1 MKIKLITDASALL
14 PKKFMEDEKIA
25 YFESVLV
32 IDGES
37 IREITELKREEFIN
51 SLSTADPYPTTSQMM
66 APDAVKVYEQAIKD
80 GYDEILYIG
89 LTPLIS
95 SQMNVARLAAKQ
107 VKGKIKITHYDTDLT
122 CGSQGAMAYRALELL
137 KQGKKV
143 EEITAHLDDLKED
156 IYTVGMTGDTIS
168 LFKTGK
174 VKRGSAKGI
183 MVSLFNMKPIAEVNT
198 EEGFIGIG
206 AAFSEKSAMKKMIKE
221 IAIRTHPDKEYDL
234 FMADALNPELMEWY
248 VSEIKKV
255 RKIKQT
261 FYWEMSGVMALSAGR
276 GAVTATISPSLEE

>member
-1 MKIKLITDASALL
+1 MKIKLVTDASALM

-25 YFESVLV
+25 YFESILL
-32 IDGES
+32 INEES
-37 IREITELKREEFIN
+37 IRELTELNRDEFIN
-51 SLSTADPYPTTSQMM
+51 KLSTVDPYPTTSQMM
-66 APDAVKVYEQAIKD
+66 AQDAVDVYEQAIKD
-80 GYDEILYIG
+80 GYDEILYVG

-95 SQMNVARLAAKQ
+95 SQMNVARLAAKRF
-107 VKGKIKITHYDTDLT
+107 KGKIKITHYDTDLT

-137 KQGKKV
+137 KKGKSV
-143 EEITAHLDDLKED
+143 EEITNHLDKLKED
-156 IYTVGMTGDTIS
+156 VYTVGMTGDTIS

-183 MVSLFNMKPIAEVNT
+183 MVTLFNMKPIAEVNT

-276 GAVTATISPSLEE
+276 GAVTATISPSLED